1 MSLQSTF
8 NISSSENNKKIDIDE
23 AIYSFRLEIQRSKM
37 LNPDE
42 NDPQHIWLN
51 SNLDEDIFDFVQRAS
66 IRRTANIRKQLLNI
80 TDGTEDIIKIPV
92 FLTIKERQ
100 YFSAIENKTIKQIC
114 KEMQPT
120 IDNLIMT

>member
-1 MSLQSTF
+1 
-8 NISSSENNKKIDIDE
+8 
-23 AIYSFRLEIQRSKM
+23 M
-37 LNPDE
+37 LNLDE
-42 NDPQHIWLN
+42 KDPQHIWLN

-80 TDGTEDIIKIPV
+80 TDETEDIIKIPV

-114 KEMQPT
+114 KEIQTT